1 MESDMA
7 EAIYDVVVIGAG
19 PGGYVAAIRAGQLG
33 LKTACIDKEAKFGGT
48 CLRIGCIP
56 SKALLDASEKIYHAR
71 HGYAEMGIKFDNL
84 QLDLPAMM
92 ARKDKIVNQLTGGV
106 AFLLKKN
113 KVDAFNGVAK
123 FLTPTEIEVT
133 AADGSKKKLQ
143 TKKVVIATGSAPIE
157 LPFMKFDGTRIIS
170 SDQAI
175 ALPAVPKRMV
185 VVGAGAIGLELGSV
199 WSRLGAQVTVLEM
212 LPVILPGADEEI
224 AGATEKVLKK
234 QGLNFYT
241 SAKVTGAKD
250 IDGQLHVTFEW
261 EGKQM
266 QEAADV
272 VLVAVGRK
280 AYTASLGAAEVGV
293 ELDNRGRVI
302 TDGHFH
308 TNVPNIFAI
317 GDVIA
322 GAMLA
327 HKAEEEGIAV
337 MEQIAGQAGHVN
349 YDIIPG
355 VVYTN
360 PELAWVGQTEEQ
372 LKSKGVGY
380 KVGKFRFAANG
391 RAMCM
396 DETEGYVKIIADAK
410 TDRILGVHI
419 LGPQASVLIAEAAAV
434 MEFGGSSEDIAR
446 TCHAHPTLAE
456 VVKEAA
462 MAVEKR
468 AIHG

>member
-1 MESDMA
+1 MA
-7 EAIYDVVVIGAG
+7 ETIYDVVVIGAG

-33 LKTACIDKEAKFGGT
+33 LKTACIDKESKFGGT
-48 CLRIGCIP
+48 CLRVGCIP

-106 AFLLKKN
+106 SFLLKKN
-113 KVDAFNGVAK
+113 KVDAFNGAAK
-123 FLTPTEIEVT
+123 FLSPNEVEVT
-133 AADGSKKKLQ
+133 AADGSKRTLQ
-143 TKKVVIATGSAPIE
+143 TKQVVIATGSVPIE
-157 LPFMKFDGTRIIS
+157 LPFMKFDGKRTIS

-199 WSRLGAQVTVLEM
+199 WGRLGAQVTVLEM

-224 AGATEKVLKK
+224 ANTTEKVLKK

-241 SAKVTGAKD
+241 SAKVTGTKE

-266 QEAADV
+266 QEPADV

-280 AYTASLGAAEVGV
+280 AYTASLGAAEIGV
-293 ELDNRGRVI
+293 ALDNRGRVI

-308 TNVPNIFAI
+308 TNVPNVFAI

-372 LKSKGVGY
+372 LKAKGIAY
-380 KVGKFRFAANG
+380 NVGKFRFAANG

-396 DETEGYVKIIADAK
+396 DETEGYVKILAEAK

-434 MEFGGSSEDIAR
+434 MEFGGSSEDLAR

>member
-1 MESDMA
+1 MA
-7 EAIYDVVVIGAG
+7 ETVYDVVVIGAG

-33 LKTACIDKEAKFGGT
+33 LKAACIDKESKFGGT

-56 SKALLDASEKIYHAR
+56 SKALLDATEKLYHAR
-71 HGYAEMGIKFDNL
+71 HGYADMGIKFDNL
-84 QLDLPAMM
+84 QMDLPTLM

-106 AFLLKKN
+106 SILLKKN
-113 KVDAFNGVAK
+113 KVDAITGSARFVSPGEV
-123 FLTPTEIEVT
+123 EVT
-133 AADGSKKKLQ
+133 AADGSKRKVQAKKF
-143 TKKVVIATGSAPIE
+143 VIATGSVPIE
-157 LPFMKFDGTRIIS
+157 LPFMKFDGQKIIS

-175 ALPAVPKRMV
+175 ALPSVPKRMV

-212 LPVILPGADEEI
+212 LPVILPGADEET
-224 AGATEKVLKK
+224 ANAAEKVLKK
-234 QGLNFYT
+234 QGLTFYT
-241 SAKVTGAKD
+241 SAKVTGTKE

-261 EGKQM
+261 EGKAM
-266 QEAADV
+266 QEPTDV
-272 VLVAVGRK
+272 VLVAVGRR
-280 AYTASLGAAEVGV
+280 AFTASLGAAEIGIA
-293 ELDNRGRVI
+293 LDNRGRV
-302 TDGHFH
+302 TVDKHYH
-308 TNVPNIFAI
+308 TNVANIFAI
-317 GDVIA
+317 GDVIT
-322 GAMLA
+322 GPMLA

-337 MEQIAGQAGHVN
+337 MEQIAGQGGHVN

-372 LKSKGVGY
+372 LKAAGIAY
-380 KVGKFRFAANG
+380 KTGKFRFAVNG
-391 RAMCM
+391 RALCM
-396 DETEGYVKIIADAK
+396 DETDGFVKIIADAQ
-410 TDRILGVHI
+410 TDRVLGVHI
-419 LGPQASVLIAEAAAV
+419 LGPQASVLVAEAAAV

-468 AIHG
+468 AIHA